1 MLRNLSWRADSA
13 SKDAL
18 QQTNVVQALITM
30 SMETHRESTLKS
42 MLSALWNLSS
52 HSSCNKATICITPG
66 SLEFLVR
73 TLTYKSESKTLSI
86 VESGGGIV
94 RNISSHIATRDD
106 YRATLR
112 RHGCFQILLHH
123 LRSPSLTVVSN
134 ACGTLWN
141 LSARC
146 KEDQATLRD
155 LGAIPMLRSLVHSR
169 HKMIAT
175 ASSAALKNLESA
187 GFGSSNGSLTNSGNA
202 TSHNTSLQ
210 ARKQKALEQEIDQT
224 LTEMCDNID
233 PLSPLEEPAGVS
245 PFDRRMYRSLGGHNT
260 TSLYGRSS
268 TAPALVPK
276 SGSTPIRPVRSS
288 SLERKNAAGET
299 IASGGGTVRPRTMA
313 APTSTAASPAVTMG
327 SRLQVTRTA
336 WHSHENEISYT
347 SLNYEEDDQPVN
359 YSLKYTEE
367 VVSVPVAAHWTPS
380 RPSKPH
386 VDGDDNTEGSDPV
399 LQAGDQMDSST
410 VKKVMVLS
418 AYRETDL
425 DEPERPTDFSL
436 RYPDEEEDY
445 AADSDTMQTY
455 CMEGT
460 PYETPFTRSSAASL
474 TDLREAGLES
484 PKMEQDNTTEKT
496 TGLENKPKEE
506 DNDEEEVEG
515 DKVEGKTPPMPRRS
529 QPANKESKTVTFNT
543 TADCEINYSEQQ
555 TPLMFSRSSSLESLD
570 SLDQQQNCNDEGSV
584 VSEFSRLTSRAVS
597 PSELPDSPGQTM
609 PSSPRRTQAHHP
621 QQQEQQN
628 QQPQQQLPNPL
639 QRVQHVDG
647 VFDDSTNNFGMEG
660 TPAFTRAAS
669 PLSQLSFD
677 DEPSSPTDSTPMP
690 PPPPPVVTA
699 SRPPLPLPPSV
710 QSTAP
715 SAAQLVN
722 PTFNRVIRSA
732 SEINFRS
739 SFDYD
744 EPRRFNEEDSPALTR
759 WTSLSSLHID
769 GEVIST
775 AKLLPPSYGV
785 GNLDSAHLTERKLEQ
800 TVKVEVISMAVTSD
814 PVPIESNEWSEE
826 SGSEDDLLLE
836 IITQGKPASRQPV
849 PQTPKS
855 SKPPLHETVVKPEV
869 RPSIPK
875 SASVHDVSEP
885 CRTSGIP
892 TSQSIDSCLAKANVR
907 DTGSDIEDDDDDDDD
922 EMLYACIRSAKPTA
936 KPVPPPRTSSISA
949 KSSSSVPPPS
959 TSNGVQK
966 SRPSR
971 PPMELPK
978 SSSSSKEV

>member
-1 MLRNLSWRADSA
+1 VLRNLSWRADSA

-18 QQTNVVQALITM
+18 QQTNVVQSLITM

-52 HSSCNKATICITPG
+52 HSSCNKATICATPG

-146 KEDQATLRD
+146 KEDQSTLRD
-155 LGAIPMLRSLVHSR
+155 LGAIPMLRNLVHSR

-175 ASSAALKNLESA
+175 ASSAALKNLESG

-202 TSHNTSLQ
+202 SSHNTSLQ

-233 PLSPLEEPAGVS
+233 PLSPLEEPTGVS

-260 TSLYGRSS
+260 TSLYGRAS
-268 TAPALVPK
+268 TAPTLVPK
-276 SGSTPIRPVRSS
+276 SGSTPIRPIRSS
-288 SLERKNAAGET
+288 SLERKNAAVDA
-299 IASGGGTVRPRTMA
+299 IANASGGSGGVGCPRTMTPSVSSA
-313 APTSTAASPAVTMG
+313 AAAGPSAAMG
-327 SRLQVTRTA
+327 SRLQATRTV

-367 VVSVPVAAHWTPS
+367 VVSVPVATHWTPS
-380 RPSKPH
+380 RPIKAP
-386 VDGDDNTEGSDPV
+386 VDGDNNTEGSDPI
-399 LQAGDQMDSST
+399 LQSGDQMNPST
-410 VKKVMVLS
+410 VKKAMVLS

-436 RYPDEEEDY
+436 RYPDEDEDY

-474 TDLREAGLES
+474 SDLREAGLES
-484 PKMEQDNTTEKT
+484 PKMEPDDTVEKVD
-496 TGLENKPKEE
+496 GLEAKPNCEE
-506 DNDEEEVEG
+506 DADEEEEAEG
-515 DKVEGKTPPMPRRS
+515 DKEVEGKTPPMPRRL

-570 SLDQQQNCNDEGSV
+570 SLDQQQNCHDEGSV

-609 PSSPRRTQAHHP
+609 PSSPRRPQAHHP
-621 QQQEQQN
+621 QSQQDQQ
-628 QQPQQQLPNPL
+628 QQQHQQHQMQHQQHQMQQQQQQQLPKPL
-639 QRVQHVDG
+639 QRVQHAEG
-647 VFDDSTNNFGMEG
+647 VFEDTTNNFGMEG

-677 DEPSSPTDSTPMP
+677 DEHSSPTNPTPPP
-690 PPPPPVVTA
+690 PPPPPVVIA
-699 SRPPLPLPPSV
+699 SRPPMP
-710 QSTAP
+710 AP
-715 SAAQLVN
+715 SSVPASASSASSQLVN

-732 SEINFRS
+732 SEVNFRS
-739 SFDYD
+739 TFDYD
-744 EPRRFNEEDSPALTR
+744 E
-759 WTSLSSLHID
+759 
-769 GEVIST
+769 V
-775 AKLLPPSYGV
+775 
-785 GNLDSAHLTERKLEQ
+785 
-800 TVKVEVISMAVTSD
+800 
-814 PVPIESNEWSEE
+814 
-826 SGSEDDLLLE
+826 
-836 IITQGKPASRQPV
+836 
-849 PQTPKS
+849 
-855 SKPPLHETVVKPEV
+855 
-869 RPSIPK
+869 
-875 SASVHDVSEP
+875 
-885 CRTSGIP
+885 
-892 TSQSIDSCLAKANVR
+892 
-907 DTGSDIEDDDDDDDD
+907 
-922 EMLYACIRSAKPTA
+922 
-936 KPVPPPRTSSISA
+936 
-949 KSSSSVPPPS
+949 
-959 TSNGVQK
+959 
-966 SRPSR
+966 
-971 PPMELPK
+971 
-978 SSSSSKEV
+978 